1 MPTPATTPAT
11 GASSPGLPLPRPADV
26 VLADGRLGVIR
37 RLTPDD
43 RPAVHALHD
52 EISDDALRMRFFNV
66 SRAAA
71 HSYVEHVLTT
81 PDTLALV
88 AETDGRLVGLATAEP
103 VSPDAVEIALVVSD
117 AHHGQGLGTLLLEHL
132 FALVRDRG
140 IGRVEAE
147 VLVENHPMLE
157 VLANAGYELTQ
168 HPDRGVVT
176 VNLRVTST
184 AMVQD
189 AADRR
194 EFQAE
199 SRSLTPLLAPRSV
212 AVAGVRSDGSGVGA
226 AVLRSIHA
234 NGYTGRVVV
243 VHPRRNEVS
252 GLRAYPSFGD
262 LPDPVDLAVIA
273 VPAEATA
280 TALEDAAGAG
290 VRAAVVIS
298 SGFGELGP
306 PGKALQRELSV
317 LARTHGIRLVGPN
330 CLGVLANDP
339 AIRLNA
345 TINAQESPPPG
356 GLAIASQSGGVG
368 IVLLDRARD
377 LGLGV
382 RSFVSLGNT
391 ADVSSNDLLAAWYD
405 DPGVTAAALYL
416 ESFGNARKFARFAR
430 RFSERK
436 PVVAVVGGRSTSG
449 RRGGASHTA
458 AAASSEVAVRALFA
472 QSGVIGCVDAD
483 DLAEA
488 ALLLTEQPLP
498 AGPRL
503 AALSNAG
510 GMGILV
516 SDAAEGFGLVVPEF
530 SAALCDRLAGLVHG
544 TSGTTNPVDAG
555 AAVAPEQMGE
565 VLGAVLSSGE
575 VDAVVAV
582 VVATGVTDGVAIVE
596 RLAEVR
602 AQYRDLPVVLVALG
616 GLDVGRPAGL
626 TTYGSTTAA
635 VRALGRAVGY
645 ATWRAVPAAAPPA
658 TDHRRALAA
667 RQWSRSMLQGA
678 PTEGRWL
685 AVSEAAHLLE
695 RYGLRLLGRVVV
707 GTDDAAEEAA
717 RIGFPVAVKL
727 AAADGA
733 HKTERRFVR
742 TGLTSTYAV
751 RLAVEA
757 FEEDPAG
764 TAQPEVLVQPMQ
776 SGVEVALGVVRD
788 PTMGPLVMVAAGGV
802 ATDVWDD
809 RVFLLPPVSLAD
821 AQRALR
827 GLRMWPLLQGFRGA
841 PAADVAHLEEL
852 VVYLGLLAV
861 DVPEI
866 AELDLNP
873 VMVGEHECSVVDVRL
888 RLAGSDEPGPGAP
901 RQLRRV
907 E

>member
-1 MPTPATTPAT
+1 M
-11 GASSPGLPLPRPADV
+11 LPLPGPADV

-43 RPAVHALHD
+43 GPALHTLHD
-52 EISDDALRMRFFNV
+52 EASEEALRMRFFNV
-66 SRAAA
+66 SRPAA
-71 HSYVEHVLTT
+71 HSYVNHVLAD
-81 PDTLALV
+81 PETLALV
-88 AETDGRLVGLATAEP
+88 AETEGRLVGLATAEP
-103 VSPDAVEIALVVSD
+103 VSEDAVEIALLVSD

-140 IGRVEAE
+140 LHRVEAE

-157 VLANAGYELTQ
+157 VLQNAGYELTQ
-168 HPDRGVVT
+168 HPDRGVMS
-176 VNLRVTST
+176 VNLRVTT
-184 AMVQD
+184 TPEVQD

-199 SRSLTPLLAPRSV
+199 SKSLAPLLGPRSV

-226 AVLRSIHA
+226 AILRSITA
-234 NGYTGRVVV
+234 NGYAGQVAV
-243 VHPRRNEVS
+243 VHPRLTQVS
-252 GLRAYPSFGD
+252 GVDAYPTFGD

-273 VPAEATA
+273 VPAEASA
-280 TALEDAAGAG
+280 SALEDAAGAG

-298 SGFGELGP
+298 SGFGELGQR
-306 PGKALQRELSV
+306 GRALQRELSV

-339 AIRLNA
+339 DVRLNA
-345 TINAQESPPPG
+345 TFNAQQPPPPG

-368 IVLLDRARD
+368 IVLLDRARE

-436 PVVAVVGGRSTSG
+436 PVLAAVGGRSASG

-458 AAASSEVAVRALFA
+458 AAASSDVAVRALFA
-472 QSGVIGCVDAD
+472 QAGVIACVDAD

-488 ALLLTEQPLP
+488 ALMLTQHPLP

-503 AALSNAG
+503 GVLSNAG

-516 SDAAEGFGLVVPEF
+516 SDAAEGFDLVVPEL
-530 SAALCDRLAGLVHG
+530 SGAVCDRLAGLVHG
-544 TSGTTNPVDAG
+544 TSATTNPIDAG
-555 AAVAPEQMGE
+555 AAVTPDQMGE
-565 VLGAVLSSGE
+565 ILGAVLSSGE
-575 VDAVVAV
+575 VDVLVAV
-582 VVATGVTDGVAIVE
+582 VVATGVTDSDAIVE

-602 AQYRDLPVVLVALG
+602 SRYPAIPVVLVALG
-616 GLDVGRPAGL
+616 GLDVGHPAGL
-626 TTYGSTTAA
+626 TTYGSTGAA
-635 VRALGRAVGY
+635 VRAIGRAVSY
-645 ATWRAVPAAAPPA
+645 AAWREVPAAAPPES
-658 TDHRRALAA
+658 DHSQALAA
-667 RQWSRSMLQGA
+667 RQWSRSMLRAA
-678 PTEGRWL
+678 PPEGRWL
-685 AVSEAAHLLE
+685 PVSEATRLLE
-695 RYGLRLLGRVVV
+695 GYGLRVVGRVVT
-707 GTDDAAEEAA
+707 GAEAAAQEAA
-717 RIGFPVAVKL
+717 RIGFPVAVKV
-727 AAADGA
+727 AGA
-733 HKTERRFVR
+733 GGEHKTERRLVR
-742 TGLTSTYAV
+742 TGLGSTSAVVLAV
-751 RLAVEA
+751 RS
-757 FEEDPAG
+757 FEDQMEGPGRPD
-764 TAQPEVLVQPMQ
+764 VLVQPMRV
-776 SGVEVALGVVRD
+776 GVEVAMGVVRD
-788 PTMGPLVMVAAGGV
+788 PSMGPLLMVAAGGV

-821 AQRALR
+821 ARRALR
-827 GLRMWPLLQGFRGA
+827 GLRLWPLLQGFRGA
-841 PAADVAHLEEL
+841 PVADVAHLEQL
-852 VVYLGLLAV
+852 VVDLGRLAV

-873 VMVGEHECSVVDVRL
+873 VIVGPDGCSLVDVRL
-888 RLAGSDEPGPGAP
+888 RLAATDEPGPGTP
-901 RQLRRV
+901 RQLRRI

>member
-1 MPTPATTPAT
+1 MSTTATTPAT
-11 GASSPGLPLPRPADV
+11 GTSLPGLPLPEPADV

-43 RPAVHALHD
+43 GPAVHALHD
-52 EISDDALRMRFFNV
+52 EVSEATLRMRFFNV
-66 SRAAA
+66 SRYAA
-71 HSYVEHVLTT
+71 HAYVDHVLAT

-88 AETDGRLVGLATAEP
+88 AETDGRLVGFATAEP
-103 VSPDAVEIALVVSD
+103 VSADAVEIALLVSD

-140 IGRVEAE
+140 VHRVEAE

-157 VLANAGYELTQ
+157 VLANAGYEIMQ

-176 VNLRVTST
+176 VNLQVTST
-184 AMVQD
+184 PKVQD

-199 SRSLTPLLAPRSV
+199 SRSLAPFLAPRSV
-212 AVAGVRSDGSGVGA
+212 AVAGVRGDGSGVGA
-226 AVLRSIHA
+226 AVLRSINA
-234 NGYTGRVVV
+234 NEYTGRVVA
-243 VHPRRNEVS
+243 VHPRHTHVS
-252 GLRAYPSFGD
+252 GVRAYPTFRD

-280 TALEDAAGAG
+280 SALEDAAGAG

-306 PGKALQRELSV
+306 RGKALQRELSM
-317 LARTHGIRLVGPN
+317 LARTQGIRLVGPN

-339 AIRLNA
+339 AVRLNA
-345 TINAQESPPPG
+345 TFNAQQPPPPG

-368 IVLLDRARD
+368 IVLLDRALE

-405 DPGVTAAALYL
+405 DPGVAAAALYL

-436 PVVAVVGGRSTSG
+436 PVLAVVGGHSTSG

-458 AAASSEVAVRALFA
+458 AAASSDVAVRALFA
-472 QSGVIGCVDAD
+472 QSGVIGCADAD

-503 AALSNAG
+503 GVLSNAG

-530 SAALCDRLAGLVHG
+530 SATLRDRLASLVLG
-544 TSGTTNPVDAG
+544 TSGTTNPIDAG

-565 VLGAVLSSGE
+565 ALGAVLSSGE

-602 AQYRDLPVVLVALG
+602 SRHPEIPVVLVALG

-635 VRALGRAVGY
+635 VRALGRAAGY
-645 ATWRAVPAAAPPA
+645 AAWRAVPAAASPT
-658 TDHRRALAA
+658 TDHCQDLAA
-667 RQWSRSMLQGA
+667 RHWSRSMLQGA
-678 PTEGRWL
+678 PPEGRWL
-685 AVSEAAHLLE
+685 KAVEARRLLDG
-695 RYGLRLLGRVVV
+695 YGLPLLGHVVT
-707 GTDDAAEEAA
+707 GADGAAEEAA

-727 AAADGA
+727 ADAAGA
-733 HKTERRFVR
+733 HKSERRLVR
-742 TGLTSTYAV
+742 TGLNSKTAV

-757 FEEDPAG
+757 FEDDLDGATEL
-764 TAQPEVLVQPMQ
+764 EVLVQPMQ
-776 SGVEVALGVVRD
+776 SGVEVALGLVRD
-788 PTMGPLVMVAAGGV
+788 PSMGPLVMVAAGGV
-802 ATDVWDD
+802 ATDIWDD

-821 AQRALR
+821 ARRALR

-841 PAADVAHLEEL
+841 PVADVARLEGL
-852 VVYLGLLAV
+852 VVNLGRLAV

-873 VMVGEHECSVVDVRL
+873 VIVGAEGCSLVDVRL
-888 RLAGSDEPGPGAP
+888 RLVSTDEPGPGTP
-901 RQLRRV
+901 RQLRRID
-907 E
+907 